1 MLTQLPPLADPL
13 GIVIGFVLTI
23 MIFSYIIGDNILFR
37 LAVHIF
43 IGVAS
48 GYAAILILYNVLWYQ
63 VLVPVIQVF
72 TANKPLNLAAYV
84 AGVVPAIILGIWMLT
99 KASPRLARW
108 GTPVLAFLV
117 GVGAATVIGGAVFGT
132 IFPQVGASANVL
144 NIQAAPQAF
153 GSLVGWFI
161 NGLIV
166 LVGTITTLI
175 YFQFG
180 VPHQEEGEPEQK
192 PVIREYISTI
202 GHGFVMITLGVLF
215 AGVYIAALTALID
228 RIRFL
233 WDAILGFI

>member
-1 MLTQLPPLADPL
+1 
-13 GIVIGFVLTI
+13 
-23 MIFSYIIGDNILFR
+23 
-37 LAVHIF
+37 
-43 IGVAS
+43 
-48 GYAAILILYNVLWYQ
+48 
-63 VLVPVIQVF
+63 
-72 TANKPLNLAAYV
+72 
-84 AGVVPAIILGIWMLT
+84 
-99 KASPRLARW
+99 
-108 GTPVLAFLV
+108 
-117 GVGAATVIGGAVFGT
+117 
-132 IFPQVGASANVL
+132 
-144 NIQAAPQAF
+144 
-153 GSLVGWFI
+153 
-161 NGLIV
+161 